1 MLAFTS
7 SFSPS
12 FSMQSPVATAGL
24 RASAPSMLIDET
36 GRFPA
41 KGKGKAIP
49 FLAVPAHLDGTMAG
63 DNGFDPL
70 ELGSAYNIKWMREA
84 ELKHGRVCM
93 LAFFGYVAVD
103 LGNTWP
109 GAPQVSSLVAH
120 DACVKNGSMLFLL
133 GVIGIFEALAYVA
146 IAEMMSGESDRQPG
160 DFGFDPLNFGKQDKD
175 WATVEITHCRAAMLA
190 FGGVVTQSA
199 LFETG
204 FPYYPP

>member
-1 MLAFTS
+1 MLALAS
-7 SFSPS
+7 AFSPS
-12 FSMQSPVATAGL
+12 FAMQGPVATTGL
-24 RASAPSMLIDET
+24 RASAPSMQLDDT

-103 LGNTWP
+103 GGNTWP
-109 GAPQVSSLVAH
+109 GAPAVSSLEAH
-120 DACVKNGSMLFLL
+120 DAAVKNGSMLFLL
-133 GVIGIFEALAYVA
+133 GVIGVFEVRSP
-146 IAEMMSGESDRQPG
+146 I
-160 DFGFDPLNFGKQDKD
+160 
-175 WATVEITHCRAAMLA
+175 HCRNLHR
-190 FGGVVTQSA
+190 
-199 LFETG
+199 E
-204 FPYYPP
+204 